1 MSGEK
6 ILVIEDEE
14 NILEAIKYSLTREG
28 YEVYGAIDGEKGLEM
43 AQELRPDLVVLDVML
58 PRMDGFEVCRI
69 LRRDMSMPVFM
80 LSARAEEID
89 KVVGL
94 EIGADDY
101 ITKPF
106 SMRELVAR
114 IRNSLRRI
122 SADSTNNLPTDSE
135 TYTAGDLEVDV
146 IAHIAKLNGTELN
159 MKPREFEL
167 LSLLI
172 SNKRRAFTRDQILEH
187 LWGYD
192 YIGDVRTVDVHVRW
206 LREKI
211 EILWKLLQNQARYSK
226 QDPTLLLELE
236 KRWNKHFLGKNE
248 DTMESWDEIKIH
260 LRKFCDSVEVR
271 EINSNN
277 PGGDLDYQNHEN
289 GLKVIAIG
297 GNKLSR
303 GLTLEG
309 LTVSYFGRP
318 TRMYDSLLQMGR
330 WFGFRPGYGDLVRL
344 HLTANLLEWFSW
356 LAHVERQI
364 RLDIERYDRL
374 NKSPLELAVRI
385 QTHPELQVTSRL
397 KRRSAVDIQ
406 VGWDGQTASTLY
418 IDNDTTILE
427 QNLTTTSSFVEMLQ

>member
-14 NILEAIKYSLTREG
+14 NILEAIKYSLTIES
-28 YEVYGAIDGEKGLEM
+28 YEVYGATDGEKGLEM

-114 IRNSLRRI
+114 IRNSLRRM
-122 SADSTNNLPTDSE
+122 SADIASNMPIDSE
-135 TYTAGDLEVDV
+135 AYTAGDLEVDV
-146 IAHIAKLNGTELN
+146 TAHIAKLDGKELN

-172 SNKRRAFTRDQILEH
+172 SNRRRAFSRDQILEH

-211 EILWKLLQNQARYSK
+211 EEDPAHPSK
-226 QDPTLLLELE
+226 
-236 KRWNKHFLGKNE
+236 
-248 DTMESWDEIKIH
+248 I
-260 LRKFCDSVEVR
+260 
-271 EINSNN
+271 
-277 PGGDLDYQNHEN
+277 
-289 GLKVIAIG
+289 
-297 GNKLSR
+297 
-303 GLTLEG
+303 
-309 LTVSYFGRP
+309 
-318 TRMYDSLLQMGR
+318 
-330 WFGFRPGYGDLVRL
+330 
-344 HLTANLLEWFSW
+344 
-356 LAHVERQI
+356 
-364 RLDIERYDRL
+364 
-374 NKSPLELAVRI
+374 
-385 QTHPELQVTSRL
+385 
-397 KRRSAVDIQ
+397 
-406 VGWDGQTASTLY
+406 
-418 IDNDTTILE
+418 TTIRGVGYR
-427 QNLTTTSSFVEMLQ
+427 FDG

>member
-14 NILEAIKYSLTREG
+14 NILEAIKYSLTRES
-28 YEVYGAIDGEKGLEM
+28 YEVYGATDGEKGLEM
-43 AQELRPDLVVLDVML
+43 AQEIRPDLVVLDVML

-211 EILWKLLQNQARYSK
+211 EDDPAHPSK
-226 QDPTLLLELE
+226 IIT
-236 KRWNKHFLGKNE
+236 
-248 DTMESWDEIKIH
+248 I
-260 LRKFCDSVEVR
+260 
-271 EINSNN
+271 
-277 PGGDLDYQNHEN
+277 
-289 GLKVIAIG
+289 
-297 GNKLSR
+297 R
-303 GLTLEG
+303 G
-309 LTVSYFGRP
+309 V
-318 TRMYDSLLQMGR
+318 
-330 WFGFRPGYGDLVRL
+330 GYR
-344 HLTANLLEWFSW
+344 
-356 LAHVERQI
+356 
-364 RLDIERYDRL
+364 
-374 NKSPLELAVRI
+374 
-385 QTHPELQVTSRL
+385 
-397 KRRSAVDIQ
+397 
-406 VGWDGQTASTLY
+406 
-418 IDNDTTILE
+418 
-427 QNLTTTSSFVEMLQ
+427 